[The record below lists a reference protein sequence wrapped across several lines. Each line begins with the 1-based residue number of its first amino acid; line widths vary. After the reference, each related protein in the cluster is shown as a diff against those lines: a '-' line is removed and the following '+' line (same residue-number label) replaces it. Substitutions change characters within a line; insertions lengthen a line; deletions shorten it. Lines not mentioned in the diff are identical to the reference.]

1 MADCR
6 FFHQKTITI
15 VFLSFFPDFHELI
28 SWISRVDL
36 YPRPF
41 FLILLPPFV
50 VLSAKKF
57 RFSEKIVNRKWRFRW
72 TISKIFIGKSEFPTI
87 VTGFLAK
94 SSIGIEIPMA
104 DPHDSNRPYSSKL
117 SENTVDYGENMA
129 KFLRIPWTMI
139 MLQ

>member
-28 SWISRVDL
+28 SWISRVNL
-36 YPRPF
+36 YPPFF
-41 FLILLPPFV
+41 FLISLPPFV

-72 TISKIFIGKSEFPTI
+72 TISKIFIGKSEIPTI

-94 SSIGIEIPMA
+94 SAIGIEIPMA
-104 DPHDSNRPYSSKL
+104 DPHDSNRPNGIINIYQVYHQQSR
-117 SENTVDYGENMA
+117 V
-129 KFLRIPWTMI
+129 
-139 MLQ
+139 